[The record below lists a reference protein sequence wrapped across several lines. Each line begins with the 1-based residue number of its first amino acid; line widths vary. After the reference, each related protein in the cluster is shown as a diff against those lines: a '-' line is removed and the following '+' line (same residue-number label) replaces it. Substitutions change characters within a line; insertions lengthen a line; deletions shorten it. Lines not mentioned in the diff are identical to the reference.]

1 MRIEDLRIGNYVDV
15 VLKENNTT
23 IRCKVQRIN
32 HDDKSA
38 VFKDMTNGSEFLV
51 DTEDKWKL
59 VKDVVTTANELTKLG
74 FNYDSEMSVYMLPTK
89 GAWYIGKAIVQK
101 YNGRYDLFIEKNDAF
116 YGCKAIAV
124 PGIHFLQ
131 NALAD
136 YYGINID

>member
-32 HDDKSA
+32 HTEKSA

-74 FNYDSEMSVYMLPTK
+74 LIYDLEMSVYMLPTK

-101 YNGRYDLFIEKNDAF
+101 YNGRYDLFIEKMMHFMDA
-116 YGCKAIAV
+116 K
-124 PGIHFLQ
+124 P
-131 NALAD
+131 
-136 YYGINID
+136 

>member
-101 YNGRYDLFIEKNDAF
+101 YDGRYDLFIEKNDAF
-116 YGCKAIAV
+116 YGSLAKAC
-124 PGIHFLQ
+124 G
-131 NALAD
+131 
-136 YYGINID
+136 